1 RTHAKKQN
9 RTSHTTHITRKRIPA
24 RRPTQ
29 QNSAR
34 NETPTRRGG
43 YPNAAAPAKP
53 ATQSPETQHKPRN
66 SPHTPPK
73 TTTHA
78 PESAAP
84 APESAAPAPEP
95 AAPAPEPA
103 TRGPGNATRA
113 WVHPIVDLDNPVC
126 QLDADADR
134 TETGVVL
141 ADQRKEAR
149 MGQGSVLRGRFGR
162 TRRRAGDG
170 ERRCVEGKVVTITG
184 GARGIGART

>member
-1 RTHAKKQN
+1 HYPHSCQETNAAPTTQPTSPANGYQHADPRNKTAQGKK
-9 RTSHTTHITRKRIPA
+9 HLPDEA
-24 RRPTQ
+24 D
-29 QNSAR
+29 
-34 NETPTRRGG
+34 TPTRPPLLNPQHNPRKL
-43 YPNAAAPAKP
+43 N
-53 ATQSPETQHKPRN
+53 TSPWN

-78 PESAAP
+78 PESATR
-84 APESAAPAPEP
+84 APES